1 MKIVAKYKGAIIQ
14 DPKIGR
20 ALEVNEKN
28 LLTLVDAGHDYL
40 IEVEAPKKNIKKK
53 LKDDIK
59 VAKKSREHSSNDIEG
74 TSDAGES

>member
-40 IEVEAPKKNIKKK
+40 IEVEAPKKKIKKK
-53 LKDDIK
+53 LKDDIEIT
-59 VAKKSREHSSNDIEG
+59 KKRNNDIDSYTEG
-74 TSDAGES
+74 TSNT